1 MSSLVKPVADEAAA
15 MREAFVDTA
24 TRFCARGLAPR
35 VDALDVVALAKSE
48 QQALQAALDEAGL
61 CGMALPEAAGGMGLD
76 AVAVGAVLARIAQTC
91 SGTALRLWA
100 HETALL
106 ALTEAAQGGELPALP
121 AGAVL
126 GHALLSPP
134 VLRAQRG
141 QNGWVLH
148 GDAPWAWGGGI
159 ATHLLVAA
167 ETDAGGLLAVVAAD
181 AAGLRVTQNHA
192 RIGLRACPSQGM
204 DFECVPAVAVIELA
218 AAPYAATLGAVRATA
233 LGLCGA
239 IAAGNARGALRRAVN
254 YARERYQGGDMI
266 IEHKLVQGM
275 LGNSLAQL
283 RSAEALV
290 ECGLAAGGDD
300 ALLARVIA
308 TRHGEQVCLD
318 AVQVFGGNG
327 YMRDYGVE
335 KHLRD
340 AKMLALVGGNNERLL
355 QALVAAHRNEE
366 QWP

>member
-35 VDALDVVALAKSE
+35 VDALDVVTLAKPE

-76 AVAVGAVLARIAQTC
+76 ALAVGAVLARIAQTC

-100 HETALL
+100 HESALL
-106 ALTEAAQGGELPALP
+106 ALAEAAHGGECPALP

-126 GHALLSPP
+126 GNALLSPP

-167 ETDAGGLLAVVAAD
+167 ETDAGGVLAVVAAD
-181 AAGLRVTQNHA
+181 AAGLRVTQSHA
-192 RIGLRACPSQGM
+192 RIGLRACPSQAI
-204 DFECVPAVAVIELA
+204 DFENVPAVAFIEL
-218 AAPYAATLGAVRATA
+218 PPTQYAVTLGTIRATA

-239 IAAGNARGALRRAVN
+239 IAAGNARGALRRAVA
-254 YARERYQGGDMI
+254 YARERYQGGDII
-266 IEHKLVQGM
+266 IEHTLVQGM

-283 RSAEALV
+283 RAAEALV
-290 ECGLAAGGDD
+290 ERGLANGGDD
-300 ALLARVIA
+300 ALLARVVA

-340 AKMLALVGGNNERLL
+340 AKMLALVGGGNERLL